1 MKINRTIYKSII
13 DRMNS
18 SKKVIL
24 IYGARQVGKT
34 TLVKEILEEFS
45 DKRILSI
52 NADQRKYI
60 DLLSSRDLDKIASLI
75 HGYDIVFID
84 EAQRIPE
91 IGINS
96 KLIVDSYP
104 DLQLILTGSSSLDL
118 AGKTKEPLTGRIW
131 TFKLFPLSFSE
142 MAAQYNPFDLQNK
155 IESLLIYGSYPEVFT
170 FENYQD
176 KRILLSEIAE
186 SYLYKDILEIMDLKH
201 PHKIHD
207 LLRLLAYQIGSEVSI
222 HEISTNLSLNQET
235 VERYIHLL
243 EESFVIFKLRGFSRN
258 PRKEISKRD
267 KIFFYDNGI
276 RNAVI
281 GDFKPLKERN
291 DTGQLWEN
299 YIISERMKK
308 TKYQGIPVSYY
319 FWRTYTGVEL
329 DLVEEVESKL
339 TGYEIKLSKAR
350 KKPPQAWIKDYQ
362 GDYFYINK
370 DNFMEFIR

>member
-118 AGKTKEPLTGRIW
+118 AGKTKEPLTGRTW